1 LAAADADL
9 ADWLGD
15 DAILNGTAEQQYR
28 ASALSDTRRYPRG
41 YRFKPG
47 KFAGGS
53 GAAAASAVR
62 SSAAAGGGAGG
73 APATAAQRLLGAAP
87 EGEQL
92 VLEEQARKLSQHMLH
107 RIQTSLAEA
116 HREELLA
123 AYKANYGG
131 IGKDKSQSN
140 TAASTP
146 GTTTTAAAAAAA
158 GTTTPQ
164 TPRGGSAA
172 LGGVRM
178 AGRQPYQ
185 VEVEALGLAGL
196 QRRVREAAYNRT
208 RKHDLKTKRTGFRAT
223 SGAGAGG
230 VGASYDGKGLRSSC
244 DASTGAA
251 GAAGGA
257 GSGGGGDG
265 TGGAPRWGARRNY
278 QDLMEAQTTANILL
292 QEHQYAW
299 PHLQARQVICSF
311 VSVLPV
317 A

>member
-62 SSAAAGGGAGG
+62 SAAGAAG

-131 IGKDKSQSN
+131 GGKDKSLSN
-140 TAASTP
+140 NTDGSTP
-146 GTTTTAAAAAAA
+146 GTTTTAAAAA
-158 GTTTPQ
+158 GTTTPSQ
-164 TPRGGSAA
+164 TPGGGAAA
-172 LGGVRM
+172 LGGVSM

-208 RKHDLKTKRTGFRAT
+208 RKHDLKTKRTGFRAGT
-223 SGAGAGG
+223 GAGG
-230 VGASYDGKGLRSSC
+230 VGASYDGKGLRSSY
-244 DASTGAA
+244 DASTG
-251 GAAGGA
+251 GGA
-257 GSGGGGDG
+257 GGGGGGGGDG